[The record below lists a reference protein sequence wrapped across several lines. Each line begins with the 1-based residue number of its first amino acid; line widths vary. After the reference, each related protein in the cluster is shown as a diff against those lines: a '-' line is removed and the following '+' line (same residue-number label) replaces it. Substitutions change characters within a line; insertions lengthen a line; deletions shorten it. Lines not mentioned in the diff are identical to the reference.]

1 MISSSLSWMASI
13 ADFASMVPVSVKLD
27 AQLQFID
34 LKGPFS
40 SLAFGYFWALAHL
53 YFDPGDPGDPGASAS
68 TTTLL
73 N

>member
-40 SLAFGYFWALAHL
+40 SLAHL